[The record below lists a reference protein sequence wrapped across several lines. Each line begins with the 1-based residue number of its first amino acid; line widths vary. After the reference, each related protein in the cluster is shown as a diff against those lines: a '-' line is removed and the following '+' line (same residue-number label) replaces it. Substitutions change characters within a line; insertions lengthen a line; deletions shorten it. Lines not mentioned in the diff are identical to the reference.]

1 MKLTPATELAWRIA
15 AGEAAASRHE
25 RIEPAHLLIGLL
37 SLEKVVKAKPAALG
51 IDQAALDRIQHEEA
65 QLAVALDA
73 ARLDATKARRLARER
88 VGRGPLAAPPQ
99 GAISRS
105 LVTKAVFEAAEALAA
120 GAPRLSGLHLV
131 AAMAEGAD
139 PLTFGLFVELG
150 ARPPELRRAAL
161 AAAAE
166 PPPGVAE
173 EAPRPAAP
181 PAAASSATPMLDRF
195 GRDLTA
201 LARRG
206 ELPPVVGRR
215 AELLALVQTLARAGK
230 SNPVLVGEAGVG
242 KSAVVEGLARR
253 IAEGR
258 DASLAGRRIV
268 ELPIGAL
275 VAGADHRGEFEE
287 RLLAVLVEA
296 REHPEVILFLDEL
309 HTLVGAGAV
318 GRGGPD
324 AANLLKPALA
334 RGEVACIGATTADEY
349 ARHVEAD
356 AALARRFEKVLVGEP
371 DRDETLEILRGWRP
385 RWEAHHGVAIE
396 DAALAA
402 AVDLT
407 GRFDPERR
415 WPDKAVDAA
424 DRACAQA
431 RVPQLSMGAAE
442 AASAGPQRVTPR
454 DVAAVVAAK
463 RGLPVDRVLMALGAG
478 DHARLAELEAF
489 LAARLV
495 GQEAAIAQVARR
507 VRLAFS
513 GLQRERGPLA
523 VLLFL
528 GPSGTGKTEM
538 AKLLAQFVFG
548 AGDKLLRLDMSEYQE
563 QHSVARLIGS
573 PPGYVGHRE
582 EGQLTG
588 GLRRDPWTLVLF
600 DEVEKAHPRVL
611 DVCLQLFDEGRL
623 TDAAGRTADARHAIV
638 VMTSNLGSATSAPAA
653 GFTATPAVGGGAAA
667 VEEARRFFRPEL
679 LNRIDEQVLFAPLAR
694 EAAAEVVRRQLAAL
708 AEDVQARHGV
718 RLRIEPEA
726 LDLIAREAWSPEHGA
741 RAAQRA
747 IDRLVRA
754 PLSSLLLAGK
764 LARHPA
770 WHVVHDEGGL
780 YVLPDDSP
788 PPL

>member
-1 MKLTPATELAWRIA
+1 VKPSPATELAWRIA
-15 AGEAAASRHE
+15 AGEAAAGHHE
-25 RIEPAHLLIGLL
+25 RIEPGHLLIGLL
-37 SLEKVVKAKPAALG
+37 SLEKVVKAKPAQVG
-51 IDQAALDRIQHEEA
+51 VDAATLERIAHEQA
-65 QLAVALDA
+65 QLAAALTA
-73 ARLDATKARRLARER
+73 ARLETTRARRLARER
-88 VGRGPLAAPPQ
+88 LGRGPLAAPPV

-105 LVTKAVFEAAEALAA
+105 LVTKAVFQAAEALAA

-150 ARPPELRRAAL
+150 VRPPELHRAAL
-161 AAAAE
+161 AAVAE
-166 PPPGVAE
+166 PAPGLAE
-173 EAPRPAAP
+173 MPRPEAAS
-181 PAAASSATPMLDRF
+181 ASSSATPVLDRF

-206 ELPPVVGRR
+206 ELPPVIGRR

-242 KSAVVEGLARR
+242 KSAVVEGLAQR

-287 RLLAVLVEA
+287 RLLAVLAEA

-334 RGEVACIGATTADEY
+334 RGEIACIGATTADEY

-371 DRDETLEILRGWRP
+371 SRDETLDILRGWRQ
-385 RWEAHHGVAIE
+385 RWEAHHRVAIE

-407 GRFDPERR
+407 ERFDPEHR
-415 WPDKAVDAA
+415 WPDKAVDAM

-442 AASAGPQRVTPR
+442 AAAAGAQRVTPR
-454 DVAAVVAAK
+454 DVAAVVAHK

-478 DHARLAELEAF
+478 DHARLAGLEAF
-489 LAARLV
+489 LATRLV

-528 GPSGTGKTEM
+528 GPSGTGKTEL
-538 AKLLAQFVFG
+538 AKQLGEFVFG
-548 AGDKLLRLDMSEYQE
+548 AEDKLLRLDMSEYQE

-623 TDAAGRTADARHAIV
+623 TDGAGRTADARHAIV
-638 VMTSNLGSATSAPAA
+638 VMTSNLGTAAGSAAA
-653 GFTATPAVGGGAAA
+653 GFTALPAAGGGAGAL
-667 VEEARRFFRPEL
+667 EEARRFFRPEL
-679 LNRIDEQVLFAPLAR
+679 LNRIDEQVLFAPLSR
-694 EAAAEVVRRQLAAL
+694 EAATEVVRRQLAVL
-708 AEDVQARHGV
+708 AQDVRERHGV
-718 RLRIEPEA
+718 RFRIEPEA
-726 LDLIAREAWSPEHGA
+726 LALLAREAWSPEHGV

-754 PLSSLLLAGK
+754 PLSSLILAGK
-764 LARHPA
+764 LAKHPA

-780 YVLPDDSP
+780 YVLPDEAP
-788 PPL
+788 PTA